1 MQSASGAASFLFKV
15 NVVNGASAGSVFRIH
30 ASPDSLSGLAGAVRV
45 NLGLEPADAA
55 NDQASDVSGP
65 AGVTSGLV
73 LRYDDEVRETG
84 RRGRHTTRCE
94 GRGGSSQSR
103 RFVPSS
109 TGSPSPQT
117 TYHRQP
123 IPSLTLA
130 PLCVAA
136 G

>member
-1 MQSASGAASFLFKV
+1 M
-15 NVVNGASAGSVFRIH
+15 
-30 ASPDSLSGLAGAVRV
+30 RV
-45 NLGLEPADAA
+45 KLGLEPADAA

-84 RRGRHTTRCE
+84 AQREAHHALRRTR
-94 GRGGSSQSR
+94 RQQPIR